1 MIDLFK
7 EIIPEKL
14 VERLQ
19 KEVIQVTFNKVNGEE
34 RIMDCTLQESVIPKT
49 DPKNKKNNDEVL
61 PVWDVNKNEW
71 RSFRLDSVTNLKKPG
86 TRVFSQKPK
95 DWGVL

>member
-49 DPKNKKNNDEVL
+49 DAKNKKNNDEVL

-71 RSFRLDSVTNLKKPG
+71 RSFRFDSVTNLKKPG
-86 TRVFSQKPK
+86 TRV
-95 DWGVL
+95 L

>member
-49 DPKNKKNNDEVL
+49 DEKNKKNNDEVL
-61 PVWDVNKNEW
+61 PVWDVNKN
-71 RSFRLDSVTNLKKPG
+71 
-86 TRVFSQKPK
+86 
-95 DWGVL
+95 